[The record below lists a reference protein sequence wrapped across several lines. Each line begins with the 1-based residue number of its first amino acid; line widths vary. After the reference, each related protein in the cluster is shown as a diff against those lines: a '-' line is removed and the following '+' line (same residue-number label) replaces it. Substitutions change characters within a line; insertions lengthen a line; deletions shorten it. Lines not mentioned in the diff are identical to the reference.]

1 MNTRRWPL
9 AVPVMLVAMWM
20 MFSSSA
26 AHAQVLQNVPNDAV
40 LVVKIRNLQDVST
53 KVAALAQQL
62 GIAGMNPAMADPLA
76 AVQAQSGVQNGLDK
90 NGDLAIFVPSS
101 ALDHPDAEKKPV
113 VFLWP
118 VTDYKAFVGNF
129 ADAKEEGG
137 ITTFTMGNEPN
148 PQYAANWGQYAAV
161 SMNKEMV
168 AQKPA
173 QGLTVE
179 GLAAKELDTKDLTVF
194 FNVAPARAK
203 LLPKLKEERPNII
216 AKMKEEMEGDEA
228 KKKYVPLAE
237 VVINS
242 GLDLVEQ
249 LLNETNAA
257 TYGVSLNNDGIN
269 TTTLAEFD
277 PKSKLGQRAAQ
288 FKGSNDTL
296 LSGLPEGKYLFFGG
310 CAIDPKALSGLVSE
324 LVAPAEGEL
333 GKLGDESKPIL
344 QYIDSLKKMIAATES
359 SRFAMPAPSGPLG
372 QEAIIQQINIARG
385 DAAAISAAQKQ
396 MFDVQEQI
404 TAMFGGGKVQAKTT
418 ITPKAKTVGGVAL
431 DQFTSA
437 INAAEQGPEAAQM
450 QQMMAIMYGPN
461 GLSGYFGQVDP
472 KTAITAVGVS
482 DEVLEK
488 AVTAAKADTDVLGK
502 LPGVTA
508 VAKQLPP
515 SRFAAF
521 YVPLD
526 TIIGTGLT
534 YAQQFGFGVQVQ
546 LPQDLPPVGLTIG
559 SEGSAIRADSHVPV
573 QLVQSI
579 VAAGMQAFMQMQGGK
594 QPGGPGGL

>member
-1 MNTRRWPL
+1 MKTRRWPL
-9 AVPVMLVAMWM
+9 AVPVLAVAMWM
-20 MFSSSA
+20 TISSA
-26 AHAQVLQNVPNDAV
+26 ANAQVLQSVPNDAV
-40 LVVKIRNLQDVST
+40 VVVKIRNLQDVST

-76 AVQAQSGVQNGLDK
+76 AVQAESGVQNGLDK
-90 NGDLAIFVPSS
+90 NGDVAIYVPGS
-101 ALDHPDAEKKPV
+101 ALDNPDADQKPAV
-113 VFLWP
+113 MLWP
-118 VTDYKAFVGNF
+118 VTDYKAFIGNF
-129 ADAKEEGG
+129 ADAKEENG
-137 ITTFTMGNEPN
+137 ITTFTMGKNPN
-148 PQYAANWGQYAAV
+148 PSYAADWGKYAAV
-161 SMNKEMV
+161 TQNKELI

-173 QGLTVE
+173 QGLTVQ
-179 GLAAKELDTKDLTVF
+179 GLAAKELDSKDMTVF

-216 AKMKEEMEGDEA
+216 AKMKAEMGEDEA

-237 VVINS
+237 AVINS
-242 GLDLVEQ
+242 GLDLAEQ

-257 TYGVSLNNDGIN
+257 TYGVALNNDGIN

-288 FKGSNDTL
+288 FKGTNDTL

-310 CAIDPKALSGLVSE
+310 CAVDSKALGGLVNE
-324 LVAPAEGEL
+324 LIAPAEGEL
-333 GKLGDESKPIL
+333 GKLGDEAKPIL
-344 QYIDSLKKMIAATES
+344 QYIDAAKKAIAATEA
-359 SRFAMPAPSGPLG
+359 SRFGMTAPSGQLG
-372 QEAIIQQINIARG
+372 QEAIIQQITIAKG
-385 DAAAISAAQKQ
+385 DAAAIVAAQKQ
-396 MFDVQEQI
+396 MLEVQEQI
-404 TAMFGGGKVQAKTT
+404 TALFGGGKVQSKTT
-418 ITPKAKTVGGVAL
+418 ITPKAKTVAGVAL

-461 GLSGYFGQVDP
+461 GLSGYFGEADP
-472 KTAITAVGVS
+472 KTAITTVGVS

-488 AVTAAKADTDVLGK
+488 TITAAKANTDTLGK

-508 VAKQLPP
+508 VAKQLPS
-515 SRFAAF
+515 SRLAAM
-521 YVPLD
+521 YIPLD

-546 LPQDLPPVGLTIG
+546 LPADLPPVGLTIG
-559 SEGSAIRADSHVPV
+559 AEGSAIRADSHVPA
-573 QLVQSI
+573 QLVQSL